1 MSRSSYVPSGAN
13 IKVIGLGGA
22 GCNAITRMVREQ
34 IRGVEFIAM
43 NTDAQHLAVT
53 EAAVRI
59 QLGEESTR
67 GLGAGGDHLVGRKAA
82 EESIEQIKQAVA
94 GADMTFITAGM
105 GGGTGTGSAPVVA
118 QVIQQTD
125 ALNIAVVTC
134 PFDFEGTHRNDVAE
148 KGVMELMDKV
158 DTLVIIPNDRL
169 FDLCDQRLGVDG
181 AFRMADDILCHA
193 VQAIAEVV
201 TVPGLINLD
210 FADIRTVMKGAGPAW
225 MSIGRGSGSN
235 RAIDAAKDALS
246 SPLLD
251 VSMEGAKGVL
261 FNVAGGS
268 DLSLYEVNDAAEVIR
283 QAVDPDAI
291 VIFGVVLDQN
301 MGNDIRLTLVATG
314 FAAKDA
320 LSGISWENRM
330 MRTLKGVNSEE
341 ELGIPAFMRYKR
353 ALPGQKT

>member
-1 MSRSSYVPSGAN
+1 
-13 IKVIGLGGA
+13 
-22 GCNAITRMVREQ
+22 MVREQ

-134 PFDFEGTHRNDVAE
+134 PFDFEGTHRGDVAE

-225 MSIGRGSGSN
+225 MSIGRGSGTN

-314 FAAKDA
+314 FASKDA
-320 LSGISWENRM
+320 LSGVSWENRM
-330 MRTLKGVNSEE
+330 MKTLKGVTSEE
-341 ELGIPAFMRYKR
+341 ELGIPAFMRYR
-353 ALPGQKT
+353 RVLPGQKT